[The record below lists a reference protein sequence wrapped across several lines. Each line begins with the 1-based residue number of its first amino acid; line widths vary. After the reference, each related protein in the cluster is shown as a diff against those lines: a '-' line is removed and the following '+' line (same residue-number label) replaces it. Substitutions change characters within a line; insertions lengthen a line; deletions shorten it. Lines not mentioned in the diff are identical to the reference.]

1 MGVPS
6 SCSSRIKRISDDIE
20 VGFSLGVDP
29 GLPKVGD
36 IRARIGVPLC
46 RDVDLIEGRLFPGRG
61 ERMNSVIKYGGAA
74 GGPEGDGGVAW
85 AGTAVNAAMISSAGP
100 IRSRAGRNG
109 ER

>member
-36 IRARIGVPLC
+36 IRARIGVPLAETSISSK
-46 RDVDLIEGRLFPGRG
+46 VALFPGRG
-61 ERMNSVIKYGGAA
+61 ERMNSVTRYGGAD
-74 GGPEGDGGVAW
+74 GGPEGDGGVA
-85 AGTAVNAAMISSAGP
+85 
-100 IRSRAGRNG
+100 
-109 ER
+109 